1 MYLIK
6 RKRDGRPI
14 AGIFAPIKTEEMAR
28 AVLARWKYN
37 WPDDQFTI
45 EDARRAQGVAHK
57 RKEPARR
64 AQGRRGAGQKGL
76 APRLFAAYN

>member
-28 AVLARWKYN
+28 AVLARWQYN
-37 WPDDQFTI
+37 WPDEQFTI
-45 EDARRAQGVAHK
+45 EDARGAQGT
-57 RKEPARR
+57 
-64 AQGRRGAGQKGL
+64 GRST
-76 APRLFAAYN
+76 